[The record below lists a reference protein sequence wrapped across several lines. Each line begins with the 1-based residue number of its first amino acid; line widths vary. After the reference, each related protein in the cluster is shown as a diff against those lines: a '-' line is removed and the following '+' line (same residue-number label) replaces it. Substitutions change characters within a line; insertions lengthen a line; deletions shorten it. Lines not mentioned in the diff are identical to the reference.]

1 MKLIIE
7 ITLDAALEIKSL
19 PNLIWWR
26 INSIIVAKSMRHFKL
41 SAKYSP
47 FKIMP
52 FRNVNQDLQFIR
64 YSRRFFPLLS
74 PIFWRH
80 SRGITTAIRKMFTLL
95 SYLAKVFFCVCLYV
109 MFLERCESRCRE
121 DKVASPPRQ
130 DMHIRKR
137 WNKRESKVKSVAVA
151 RTCLT
156 TRDSHLLDV

>member
-1 MKLIIE
+1 M
-7 ITLDAALEIKSL
+7 
-19 PNLIWWR
+19 
-26 INSIIVAKSMRHFKL
+26 
-41 SAKYSP
+41 
-47 FKIMP
+47 
-52 FRNVNQDLQFIR
+52 QFIR

-109 MFLERCESRCRE
+109 MFLERCESRSRE

-156 TRDSHLLDV
+156 TRDSHLLDVLLSIAAGCRSCNSLKNFVTKFLQAFVFLFDGNLVKAMHWFAYVFFI